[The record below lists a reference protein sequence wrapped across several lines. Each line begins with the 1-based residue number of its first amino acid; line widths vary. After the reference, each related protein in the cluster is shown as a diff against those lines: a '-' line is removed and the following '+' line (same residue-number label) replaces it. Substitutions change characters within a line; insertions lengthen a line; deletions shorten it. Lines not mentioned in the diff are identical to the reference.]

1 MIRLIVT
8 DVDGTLGPVSTAEIH
23 KDYYE
28 VIEKLLDKGIIFGA
42 ASGRSYKALSRL
54 FEPLS
59 DRMLFLSDNGARC
72 CYKGKELFS
81 LPMSQDDSRELIKD
95 TRSLSGCQ
103 CVCQTGENTYFGKE
117 DEEVYKIMRD
127 QMHYDVT
134 MLDDLSTLTVPV
146 LKYTVYHRCDAEKA
160 TEGYFQDKWKKTH
173 QVACAGENY
182 MDVMRM
188 DANKGNGILRIQEY
202 FQIKPEE
209 SMAFGDNINDI
220 EMLHNCYYSYAVGD
234 ARDEVKKE
242 ARYEAPPMKEDGV
255 LQVLKALLN

>member
-8 DVDGTLGPVSTAEIH
+8 DVDGTLGPVSTATIH
-23 KDYYE
+23 EEYYK

-42 ASGRSYKALSRL
+42 ASGRTYEALSRL

-59 DRMLFLSDNGARC
+59 ERMFFLSDNGARC
-72 CYKGKELFS
+72 CYKGEELFS
-81 LPMSQDDSRELIKD
+81 LPMSIEDSKELIKD
-95 TRSLSGCQ
+95 TKKLPDCQ
-103 CVCQTGENTYFGKE
+103 CVYQTSESTYFGKG
-117 DEEVYKIMRD
+117 DEEVYTIMRD

-134 MLDDLSTLTVPV
+134 MVDDLLSLSVPV
-146 LKYTVYHRCDAEKA
+146 LKYTVYHREDAEKV
-160 TEGYFQDKWKKTH
+160 TKGYFQDKWKKTH
-173 QVACAGENY
+173 QVACAGMNY
-182 MDVMRM
+182 MDIMRM
-188 DANKGNGILRIQEY
+188 DANKGNGIRRIQEY
-202 FQIKPEE
+202 FKIRSEE

-255 LQVLKALLN
+255 LKILKTLL